1 MVCTS
6 QEAVDKMQQ
15 KLEELQ
21 REIVEVTEPHQETE
35 WQGKWSFFR
44 RCWWSFHP
52 FFDRF
57 SRFWKAEDGVS
68 RP

>member
-35 WQGKWSFFR
+35 WQGKGSFF
-44 RCWWSFHP
+44 S
-52 FFDRF
+52 
-57 SRFWKAEDGVS
+57 
-68 RP
+68 